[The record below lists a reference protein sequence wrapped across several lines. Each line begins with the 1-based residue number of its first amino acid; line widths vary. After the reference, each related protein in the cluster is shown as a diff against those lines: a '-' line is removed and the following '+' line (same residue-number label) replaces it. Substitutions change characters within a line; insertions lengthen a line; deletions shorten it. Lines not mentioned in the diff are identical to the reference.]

1 MHHESGL
8 ARKLLNFSLAL
19 LYNHSSMEILS
30 AGKKLR
36 TKPAVRNNAKSY
48 FWDIKQFLV
57 KPYSNFPQ
65 VKSIEKQNKSIL
77 SFT

>member
-1 MHHESGL
+1 M
-8 ARKLLNFSLAL
+8 K
-19 LYNHSSMEILS
+19 ILS

-48 FWDIKQFLV
+48 FLDIKQFLV